1 MDRNEEMLEA
11 LRGLIAIDSVAGRD
25 VAPEAPYGTGPAR
38 AVSCALELC
47 ARLGMR
53 VTNRENQVAYAEIG
67 QGEEIVGILA
77 HLDIVPAGDGWK
89 YDPFSCTVE
98 DGKIYGRGLSDDK
111 GPAVACIFAM
121 KDLLDAG
128 APLRRRIRILFG
140 QSEETGAWADMEYY
154 REHEELPVF
163 GFTPDADFPAIYG
176 EKGIVCFDLSMPLER
191 SGLLSI
197 EGGSAINMV
206 PGWCRASYPGG
217 DGKAAALRTEGREA
231 HASTPEKGD
240 NAITGMMELLN
251 GRIDSPLV
259 DFYRE
264 HIGRNLNG
272 QAMGCALE
280 DGQSGKLTMNVGTV
294 RTENGR
300 VILAVDVR
308 NPVTFTAKEVLE
320 PVRAAA
326 EPYGFE
332 VKLTEDLAPVYMDK
346 NGKVIESL
354 LSVYREATGDHTEPT
369 VIGGGTYARAMK
381 NIVAFGPMFPGRE
394 LTEHQ
399 KNEYL
404 LAEDFYA
411 IRDIYRAA
419 MEKLANLD

>member
-11 LRGLIAIDSVAGRD
+11 LRGLIAIDSVTGRD
-25 VAPEAPYGTGPAR
+25 VTPEAPYGTGPAR
-38 AVSCALELC
+38 AVAYALELC
-47 ARLGMR
+47 ARMGLR
-53 VTNRENQVAYAEIG
+53 VTNRKNKVAYAEIG
-67 QGEEIVGILA
+67 EGEEIVGILA

-89 YDPFSCTVE
+89 FDPFSCTLE

-128 APLRRRIRILFG
+128 TPLHRRIRLIFG
-140 QSEETGAWADMEYY
+140 QSEESGEWADMAYY
-154 REHEELPVF
+154 REHEELPAF

-176 EKGIVCFDLSMPLER
+176 EKGIVCLELSLPLDK

-206 PGWCRASYPGG
+206 PGWCRASYPGK
-217 DGKAAALRTEGREA
+217 DGKPVELSAEGREA

-240 NAITGMMELLN
+240 NAITGMMELLG

-259 DFYRE
+259 EFYRQ

-272 QAMGCALE
+272 QAIGCPLE
-280 DGQSGKLTMNVGTV
+280 DEKSGKLTMNVGTV
-294 RTENGR
+294 RTEKGR
-300 VILAVDVR
+300 IILTVDVR
-308 NPVTFTAKEVLE
+308 NPVTFTAKDVLE

-326 EPYGFE
+326 EPFGFA
-332 VKLTEDLAPVYMDK
+332 VKLIEDLAPVYMDK
-346 NGKVIESL
+346 NSRVIESL
-354 LSVYREATGDHTEPT
+354 LSVYREATGDLSEPT
-369 VIGGGTYARAMK
+369 VIGGGTYARAME

-404 LAEDFYA
+404 LLEDFYT